1 MANQSTA
8 PNTNAAAAA
17 NGGKKLSSGMISR
30 LLGRNQGPE
39 FFFQQQFVPLQTVQI
54 PKNVNLNRPLE
65 RIIIRLDIRITIATA
80 NMATVYPEALQS
92 LIQQVQ
98 LQGTHNVYGA
108 LVPLQLTGADCF
120 AWPSLFKVTGNV
132 ILINGVRVNPLG
144 VPNGVPAAT
153 FGNTGTYDC
162 QIFWEI
168 PLVPVLPVAAKLNA
182 VPFLFMQQN
191 WSDTL
196 FLQLTMADATALG
209 VQGASGTATF
219 SALGSDEGNPQF
231 FVYTNYEILGAL
243 ANQINTAV
251 TIRAIQQVPQGNITA
266 ISANL
271 VKLAQLQKYK
281 TLNAVLKSGHLAA
294 ATSAGVQV
302 YATLSDAIFEQTQIR
317 VDNKAIRNNLS
328 NITYKDYLRFAFDA
342 PSQPQGYLPMSF
354 VDSLN
359 PRTAFDGDK
368 VSGGSTYEVDS
379 QIISGNSANYA
390 EVIQEYF
397 QGVPSGMEEPPSAS

>member
-1 MANQSTA
+1 MANQGT
-8 PNTNAAAAA
+8 PAAA
-17 NGGKKLSSGMISR
+17 NVNPAASNTPLTPAQISR

-39 FFFQQQFVPLQTVQI
+39 FFFSQQWTPLQTVQI

-65 RIIIRLDIRITIATA
+65 RFIFRLDVRITISGAD
-80 NMATVYPEALQS
+80 MATVYPEALQS
-92 LIQQVQ
+92 LIQQIQ
-98 LQGTHNVYGA
+98 LQGTHNVYGS
-108 LVPLQLTGADCF
+108 LVPLQLTGADIF
-120 AWPSLFKVTGNV
+120 AWPSLFKVSGNV

-144 VPNGVPAAT
+144 VPNGIPLAT
-153 FGNTGTYDC
+153 FGAEGTYDV
-162 QIFWEI
+162 QVFWEV
-168 PLVPVLPVAAKLNA
+168 PLVPVLPVAAKLNS
-182 VPFLFMQQN
+182 VPFLFMQAN
-191 WSDTL
+191 WADTL

-209 VQGASGTATF
+209 VQGGGGSATF
-219 SALGSDEGNPQF
+219 SALGSNSGNPQF
-231 FVYTNYEILGAL
+231 YVYTNYEILGAL

-281 TLNAVLKSGHLAA
+281 TLNAVLKSGLLAA
-294 ATSAGVQV
+294 GTSAGVQV
-302 YATLSDAIFEQTQIR
+302 YSALSDAIFEQTQIR

-328 NITYKDYLRFAFDA
+328 NITYKDYLRYAFDA
-342 PSQPQGYLPMSF
+342 PNQPQGYLPMSF
-354 VDSLN
+354 IDSLN

-379 QIISGNSANYA
+379 QIISGNAANYA

-397 QGVPSGMEEPPSAS
+397 QGIPSGMAG

>member
-1 MANQSTA
+1 MAASNTGGS
-8 PNTNAAAAA
+8 TNAAASTA
-17 NGGKKLSSGMISR
+17 KLTPGQVSR

-39 FFFQQQFVPLQTVQI
+39 FFFQQAWTPLQTVQI

-65 RIIIRLDIRITIATA
+65 RLILRLDLRITIAGA
-80 NMATVYPEALQS
+80 NMATVFPEALQS

-98 LQGTHNVYGA
+98 LQGQHRVYGA
-108 LVPLQLTGADCF
+108 LVPLQLTGADIF
-120 AWPSLFKVTGNV
+120 AWPSFFKSAGNV

-144 VPNGVPAAT
+144 VPNGMPLAT
-153 FGNTGTYDC
+153 FGNIGTYDC

-182 VPFLFMQQN
+182 VPFLYMQQD
-191 WSDTL
+191 WADTL
-196 FLQLTMADATALG
+196 NLQLTMGDATSLG
-209 VQGASGTATF
+209 VQGAGGSVTF
-219 SALGSDEGNPQF
+219 SALGSGQGNPQF

-243 ANQINTAV
+243 ADKLTTAV

-266 ISANL
+266 ASANL

-281 TLNAVLKSGHLAA
+281 TLNAVLKSGTLAA
-294 ATSAGVQV
+294 GTSPGVQV

-328 NITYKDYLRFAFDA
+328 NITYKDYLRYAFDA
-342 PSQPQGYLPMSF
+342 IGQPQGYLPMTF

-359 PRTAFDGDK
+359 PRTAFDGDL
-368 VSGGSTYEVDS
+368 VAGGSTYEVDS
-379 QIISGNSANYA
+379 QIIAANAANYA

-397 QGVPSGMEEPPSAS
+397 QGTPSGSN